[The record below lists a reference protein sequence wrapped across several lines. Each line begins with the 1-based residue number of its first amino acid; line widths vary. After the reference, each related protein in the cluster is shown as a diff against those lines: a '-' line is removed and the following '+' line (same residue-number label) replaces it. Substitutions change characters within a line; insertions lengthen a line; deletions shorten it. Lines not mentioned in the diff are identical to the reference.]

1 MGIVERTAAFVKK
14 IFPEDFLKETD
25 RRLES
30 TNIMLS
36 AEEYIASSVL
46 ISIFIAVVTFLLGFI
61 LGSPLLMIL
70 TILAFVAPFSG
81 LSYVLPYYL
90 TQRRASE
97 LERVLPDGLRQM
109 ASTLRAG
116 LGIDAAMD
124 DIAKSGYGALS
135 REFERAVVEIRRGRA
150 LENALKALARRSS
163 SPLYERAFHL
173 ITEGIERG
181 AALADVLD
189 AVSTDAREVQTVQR
203 ERRAA
208 TTQQVLFLLVA
219 AIFAAPLIAGIVIG
233 VGSGFTTIGAQTEGL
248 PAGVSTIVMLYI
260 AIQAFICALA
270 VGVIRYGRMMKGFMF
285 MIPFIIGAVVMFFV
299 AQILIGFVMP
309 A

>member
-1 MGIVERTAAFVKK
+1 MGIVERTAAFVRKV
-14 IFPEDFLKETD
+14 FPHDFLKETD

-36 AEEYIASSVL
+36 AEEYIGSSVL
-46 ISIFIAVVTFLLGFI
+46 ISISIAVATFLAGLI
-61 LGSPLLMIL
+61 LSSAPLMIL
-70 TILAFVAPFSG
+70 TILAFVITFSG

-90 TQRRASE
+90 TQRRARE
-97 LERVLPDGLRQM
+97 LELVLPDGLRQM

-116 LGIDAAMD
+116 VGIDAAMD
-124 DIAKSGYGALS
+124 DIAKSRYGALS
-135 REFERAVVEIRRGRA
+135 REFERAVVEVRRGRA
-150 LENALKALARRSS
+150 LEDALNALARRSS

-189 AVSTDAREVQTVQR
+189 SVSKDAREIQTVQR

-208 TTQQVLFLLVA
+208 TMQQVLFLLVA
-219 AIFAAPLIAGIVIG
+219 AIFAAPLIAGIVVG
-233 VGSGFTTIGAQTEGL
+233 VGSGFSALGAGTAGL
-248 PAGVSTIVMLYI
+248 PEGTSTIVMLYI

-270 VGVIRYGRMMKGFMF
+270 VGVIRYGQMMKGFMF
-285 MIPFIIGAVVMFFV
+285 VLPFIIGAIVMFYV
-299 AQILIGFVMP
+299 AQILIGFVMST
-309 A
+309 